1 MSGINLVTLLWTD
14 GDRLVPVDSRISD
27 KKKYALTKNDHFQA
41 TLLASV
47 ADGRLLSQ
55 HIHYTVVLCGQNSQR
70 VGESVGR
77 YHKMSVL

>member
-1 MSGINLVTLLWTD
+1 LLWTD
-14 GDRLVPVDSRISD
+14 GDRHVPVDYRIFD
-27 KKKYALTKNDHFQA
+27 KKKDALTRNDHFQA
-41 TLLASV
+41 ALLACV

-55 HIHYTVVLCGQNSQR
+55 HIHYTVVLFGQNSQR